1 MFEFLDV
8 FGEVLFFPVN
18 PAGLD
23 LAENPLILSCLAV
36 LIGLAVLRTVKGVFY
51 GLIR

>member
-23 LAENPLILSCLAV
+23 LAENP
-36 LIGLAVLRTVKGVFY
+36 GLAVLRTVKGVFY